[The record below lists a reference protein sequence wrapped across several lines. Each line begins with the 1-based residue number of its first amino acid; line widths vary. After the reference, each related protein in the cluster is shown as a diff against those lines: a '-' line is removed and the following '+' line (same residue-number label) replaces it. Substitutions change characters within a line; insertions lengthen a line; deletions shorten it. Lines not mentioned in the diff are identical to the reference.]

1 MSKEPKRNVYVGH
14 RYVPLIMD
22 EWDKTISYEGLSIV
36 TYQGGSYTS
45 KKRVPVGI
53 DINDTE
59 YWAMTGNY
67 NAQVES
73 YRQEVVQMENRV
85 NNSLTEM
92 EDTVDNKI
100 TEVHETMENKSD
112 KNSVGINVTDYGADP
127 LGVESSVNAIEQAS
141 QENNKVIFP
150 AGRYLIDDFT
160 LIEGDR

>member
-53 DINDTE
+53 DIKDNE

-67 NAQVES
+67 NAQVEQ
-73 YRQEVVQMENRV
+73 YRQDVRDMEDRV
-85 NNSLTEM
+85 TDEM
-92 EDTVDNKI
+92 EEVSENMNNLELNTNEKIGILEEDINSNTNKI
-100 TEVHETMENKSD
+100 LDNNFIEDVSYY
-112 KNSVGINVTDYGADP
+112 KNYDNDSSTFYYVTI
-127 LGVESSVNAIEQAS
+127 V
-141 QENNKVIFP
+141 
-150 AGRYLIDDFT
+150 
-160 LIEGDR
+160 